1 MKKSELIRLLSSFE
15 EEEVFIEING
25 IQYDIE
31 ARQVEEVFDG
41 FETFFPASISLIA
54 KDE

>member
-1 MKKSELIRLLSSFE
+1 MKKSELIRLLSLFE

-25 IQYDIE
+25 IQCDIE